1 MVKEHY
7 RYSLGTKKVI
17 KWGNSKGILL
27 PQIVLDNLN
36 LSEGSEVEFLF
47 EDGKIILRNKAN
59 QLNIPNYDL
68 EELLEGYEPL
78 RDWACQ
84 NWYAFYLA
92 HS

>member
-7 RYSLGTKKVI
+7 RCSLGTKKVT

-36 LSEGSEVEFLF
+36 SEIGSEIEFIF
-47 EDGKIILRNKAN
+47 EDGKVILRNKSE

-78 RDWACQ
+78 IE
-84 NWYAFYLA
+84 
-92 HS
+92 